1 MEVIKDAV
9 SGQLAPWSTYSRL
22 EGVLLVVAG
31 CSDRGVYQQR
41 VGNLEM
47 FMYERSQYGAST
59 KDI

>member
-31 CSDRGVYQQR
+31 CSDRGVYQQ
-41 VGNLEM
+41 
-47 FMYERSQYGAST
+47 
-59 KDI
+59 